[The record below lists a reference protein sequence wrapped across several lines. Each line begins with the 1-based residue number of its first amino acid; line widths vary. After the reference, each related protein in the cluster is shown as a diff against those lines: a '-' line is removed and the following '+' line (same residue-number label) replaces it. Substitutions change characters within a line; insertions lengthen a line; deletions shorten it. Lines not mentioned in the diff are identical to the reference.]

1 MKKRNHHFCIA
12 SLVSLCF
19 LVKTDL
25 IQAQVTSDGT
35 LSTQVTTTDN
45 LDFTIINGNKVGSNL
60 FHSFREFSVP
70 TGGSASFA
78 NDLDVK
84 NIINRVTGG
93 SISNID
99 GLIKT
104 NGSANLFLIN
114 PNGIVFGPNASLNIN
129 GSFFASTAHSINFA
143 DGTQFSATNPQTAP
157 LLTVNLPIGLQ
168 FGQTAQSIQI
178 EGSNLQVLP
187 GQTLAMLGGDVSVK
201 GSRLFAP
208 AGRIELGSVAP
219 NSFVN
224 LTPIVEGWAL
234 GYDGVQ
240 HFQDMQI
247 SQAAFIDTTGEGNGA
262 MQLRGRN
269 IAITSN
275 SIVGG
280 VTTGDKPGQPLTITA
295 SESVEVSGSS
305 QDSASQLS
313 TVTKATGAASDIN
326 IATKRLIL
334 RDGGIIE
341 TSTNGSG
348 PGGNLTVN
356 ASESLQVLGGRDF
369 SSLSVRSLSTD
380 KDAGD
385 AGTVQISTK
394 NLILRDG
401 GQILTSTLGAGNGGT
416 LIVNA
421 FESVEANGLI
431 VLPRAR
437 FDTNGQIVIENINFP
452 SGLLAQTI
460 KFGFVTPT
468 GKGGDIIINTQG
480 LVIKD
485 GASISVAAVNGSRG
499 QAGTLDINASDFV
512 TVTGSAIGRNNQTV
526 PSTLLARSEGPGS
539 AGDLR
544 INTGKLTVQNGA
556 EINANSQ
563 GSGRA
568 GNLDITTDNLLLDN
582 QGKLTANTT
591 GGQGNINLHSG
602 TLILRRGSG
611 ITTNATG
618 NNVTGGNINID
629 TDNLVAVPQENSDIT
644 ANSQDFRGGN
654 VTINA
659 QAIFGTQFQLKP
671 TPLSDIT
678 ATGANSQL
686 NGNVQINIP
695 DVDPSSGLVELSN
708 IPIDRTQ
715 QIAQAC
721 SADQGNKFIITGR
734 GGLPYLPNEAL
745 RTQNTVPL
753 PWVRLDHRQVERRRE
768 SLPKSPISN
777 QIVEATGWVVD
788 KSGEVVLVAA
798 NTTPVS
804 SWSTPAVCPGA
815 DNPTRLTAP

>member
-1 MKKRNHHFCIA
+1 MKKRNHHFCIP
-12 SLVSLCF
+12 SLIFLC
-19 LVKTDL
+19 LLIKADL

-35 LSTQVTTTDN
+35 LSTQVTTTNN
-45 LDFTIINGNKVGSNL
+45 LDFTITNGNKVGSNL

-99 GLIKT
+99 GLIQT

-129 GSFFASTAHSINFA
+129 GSFVASTAHSINFA
-143 DGTQFSATNPQTAP
+143 DGTQFSATNPQSPP

-168 FGQTAQSIQI
+168 FGQTAQPIQI

-187 GQTLAMLGGDVSVK
+187 GQTLAILGGDVLVK
-201 GSRLFAP
+201 GGALLAP
-208 AGRIELGSVAP
+208 AGRIDIGSVAP

-240 HFQDMQI
+240 NFQDMQI
-247 SQAAFIDTTGEGNGA
+247 SQGSFIDTSGEGNGA
-262 MQLRGRN
+262 IQLRGRN
-269 IAITSN
+269 VAITGA

-280 VTTGDKPGQPLTITA
+280 ITEGNKPGQPLLIKG
-295 SESVEVSGSS
+295 SESVEVSGSNR
-305 QDSASQLS
+305 DSASQLS
-313 TVTKATGAASDIN
+313 TVTTSTGAASDI
-326 IATKRLIL
+326 IIQTKQLIV
-334 RDGGIIE
+334 RDGGLIE
-341 TSTNGSG
+341 TSTRGSG
-348 PGGNLTVN
+348 SGGNLTVD
-356 ASESLQVLGGRDF
+356 ASESVQVIGGGRRF
-369 SSLSVRSLSTD
+369 SSLSVRTLSID
-380 KDAGD
+380 KNAGN

-394 NLILRDG
+394 NFSLRDG
-401 GQILTSTLGAGNGGT
+401 GQISTSTLGAGNGGT
-416 LIVNA
+416 LIVDA
-421 FESVEANGLI
+421 SESVEASGLI
-431 VLPRAR
+431 VISSSIVEP
-437 FDTNGQIVIENINFP
+437 NGRRVPVIVNFP
-452 SGLLAQTI
+452 SGLLSET
-460 KFGFVTPT
+460 KNSRPLFPVPT
-468 GKGGDIIINTQG
+468 GKGGDIIINTQR
-480 LVIKD
+480 LVVKD

-512 TVTGSAIGRNNQTV
+512 TVAGSAIGRNNQPV
-526 PSTLLARSEGPGS
+526 PSTLLATSEGPGS

-563 GSGRA
+563 GTGRA
-568 GNLDITTDNLLLDN
+568 GNLNITADNLLLDN

-591 GGQGNINLHSG
+591 GGQGNINLQSG

-659 QAIFGTQFQLKP
+659 QAIFGTQFRLKP
-671 TPLSDIT
+671 TFLSDIT

-721 SADQGNKFIITGR
+721 PADQGNKFIITGR
-734 GGLPYLPNEAL
+734 GGLPYLPNEVL

-753 PWVRLDHRQVERRRE
+753 PWVRLDHQQVAIRGE

-777 QIVEATGWVVD
+777 QIVEATGWVVN

-798 NTTPVS
+798 NTKPVS
-804 SWSTPAVCPGA
+804 SWLTPAVCPG
-815 DNPTRLTAP
+815 R

>member
-25 IQAQVTSDGT
+25 LQAQVNSDET
-35 LSTQVTTTDN
+35 LSTQVTTTNN
-45 LDFTIINGNKVGSNL
+45 LDFTITNGNKVGSNL

-129 GSFFASTAHSINFA
+129 GSFVASTAHSINFA
-143 DGTQFSATNPQTAP
+143 DGIQFSATNPQSSP

-168 FGQTAQSIQI
+168 FGQTAQPIQI

-201 GSRLFAP
+201 GGTLLAP
-208 AGRIELGSVAP
+208 AGRIDIGSVAP
-219 NSFVN
+219 NSLIN

-240 HFQDMQI
+240 NFQDIQI
-247 SQAAFIDTTGEGNGA
+247 SQAAFIDTTGEGSGA

-269 IAITSN
+269 IAITGT

-280 VTTGDKPGQPLTITA
+280 ITEGNKAGQPLIMTA
-295 SESVEVSGSS
+295 SESVEISGSNR
-305 QDSASQLS
+305 DSASQLS
-313 TVTKATGAASDIN
+313 TFTTKTGAASDI
-326 IATKRLIL
+326 IIETKRLIIQ
-334 RDGGIIE
+334 DGGVIE
-341 TSTNGSG
+341 TSTSGSG
-348 PGGNLTVN
+348 SGGNLTIN
-356 ASESLQVLGGRDF
+356 ASESVQVIGGGRRF
-369 SSLSVRSLSTD
+369 SSLSVRSLNSRN
-380 KDAGD
+380 DAGD
-385 AGTVQISTK
+385 AGTVQIYTK

-401 GQILTSTLGAGNGGT
+401 GQISTSTIGPGNGGT
-416 LIVNA
+416 VRVDA
-421 FESVEANGLI
+421 SESVEASGLI
-431 VLPRAR
+431 IISGFRVEP
-437 FDTNGQIVIENINFP
+437 NGQRVPVIVDVP
-452 SGLLAQTI
+452 SGLFAETRNVRPLFTS
-460 KFGFVTPT
+460 PT
-468 GKGGDIIINTQG
+468 GKGGDIIVNTQR
-480 LVIKD
+480 LIVKD
-485 GASISVAAVNGSRG
+485 GASISVAALNGSQG

-512 TVTGSAIGRNNQTV
+512 TVTGSAIGRNNQPV
-526 PSTLLARSEGPGS
+526 PSTLLAKSEGSGS

-563 GSGRA
+563 GSGTA
-568 GNLDITTDNLLLDN
+568 GNLNITADNLLLDN
-582 QGKLTANTT
+582 QGKLIANTT

-602 TLILRRGSG
+602 TLILRRGSA

-618 NNVTGGNINID
+618 NNVTGGNITID

-644 ANSQDFRGGN
+644 ANSLDFRGGN
-654 VTINA
+654 ITINA
-659 QAIFGTQFQLKP
+659 QAIFGTQFRPKP

-695 DVDPSSGLVELSN
+695 DVDPSSGLVELPN

-721 SADQGNKFIITGR
+721 PADQGNKFIITGR
-734 GGLPYLPNEAL
+734 GGLPPLPNEAL
-745 RTQNTVPL
+745 RTQNTVQV
-753 PWVRLDHRQVERRRE
+753 PWVRLDHRRAARRVE
-768 SLPKSPISN
+768 SLPKSPIAN
-777 QIVEATGWVVD
+777 QIVEATGWVVN

-804 SWSTPAVCPGA
+804 SWSIPAVCP
-815 DNPTRLTAP
+815 RR

>member
-1 MKKRNHHFCIA
+1 MKKRNHYFCIA

-45 LDFTIINGNKVGSNL
+45 LDFTITNGNKVGSNL
-60 FHSFREFSVP
+60 FHSFRVFSVP

-84 NIINRVTGG
+84 NIINRVTGD

-99 GLIKT
+99 GQIKT

-129 GSFFASTAHSINFA
+129 GSFVASTAHSINFA
-143 DGTQFSATNPQTAP
+143 DGTQFSATNLETTP

-168 FGQTAQSIQI
+168 FGQVAQPIQV
-178 EGSNLQVLP
+178 EGSNLRVLP
-187 GQTLAMLGGDVSVK
+187 GQTLAILGGDVSVK

-208 AGRIELGSVAP
+208 AGRIDIGSVVP
-219 NSFVN
+219 NSLVN

-240 HFQDMQI
+240 NFQDMQI
-247 SQAAFIDTTGEGNGA
+247 SQAAKILTDGKGSGTI
-262 MQLRGRN
+262 QLHGRN
-269 IAITSN
+269 IAITGASL
-275 SIVGG
+275 VRG
-280 VTTGDKPGQPLTITA
+280 VNLGEKPGQSLIVKASESVEISGFSQDSTSQLITLALGNGSAGDITIATKRLIVRDGGLIETSTIGSAPGGDLAVDA
-295 SESVEVSGSS
+295 SESVEVVGGVGS
-305 QDSASQLS
+305 
-313 TVTKATGAASDIN
+313 
-326 IATKRLIL
+326 
-334 RDGGIIE
+334 
-341 TSTNGSG
+341 
-348 PGGNLTVN
+348 
-356 ASESLQVLGGRDF
+356 F
-369 SSLSVRSLSTD
+369 SSLSVRTISLD
-380 KDAGD
+380 KNAGD
-385 AGTVQISTK
+385 AGTVHISTK

-401 GQILTSTLGAGNGGT
+401 GQISTSTLGAGNGGT
-416 LIVNA
+416 VKIDA
-421 FESVEANGLI
+421 SESVEASGLI
-431 VLPRAR
+431 SVPGNDLIN
-437 FDTNGQIVIENINFP
+437 TINFP
-452 SGLLAQTI
+452 SGLVSETRNSRPFFTA
-460 KFGFVTPT
+460 PT
-468 GKGGDIIINTQG
+468 GKGGDIIINTQR
-480 LVIKD
+480 LIVKD

-512 TVTGSAIGRNNQTV
+512 SVSGSAIDRNNQPV

-544 INTGKLTVQNGA
+544 INTEKLTVKNGA

-568 GNLDITTDNLLLDN
+568 GNLNITADNLLLDN

-591 GGQGNINLHSG
+591 GGQGNINLDSG

-659 QAIFGTQFQLKP
+659 RAIFGTQFRQQP

-721 SADQGNKFIITGR
+721 PADQGNKFIITGR
-734 GGLPYLPNEAL
+734 GGLPYLPNEAI

-753 PWVRLDHRQVERRRE
+753 PWVRLDHRQVTTRGE
-768 SLPKSPISN
+768 SLPKPSLPN
-777 QIVEATGWVVD
+777 QIVEATGWVVN

-804 SWSTPAVCPGA
+804 SWSTPAVCA
-815 DNPTRLTAP
+815 RR

>member
-25 IQAQVTSDGT
+25 LQAQVNSDET
-35 LSTQVTTTDN
+35 LSTQVTTTNN
-45 LDFTIINGNKVGSNL
+45 LDFTITNGNKVGSNL

-129 GSFFASTAHSINFA
+129 GSFVASTAHSINFA
-143 DGTQFSATNPQTAP
+143 DGTQFSATNPQSPP

-168 FGQTAQSIQI
+168 FGQTAQPIQI

-201 GSRLFAP
+201 GGRLFAP
-208 AGRIELGSVAP
+208 AGRIDIGSVAP
-219 NSFVN
+219 NSLIN

-234 GYDGVQ
+234 GYDVVQ
-240 HFQDMQI
+240 NFQDIQV
-247 SQAAFIDTTGEGNGA
+247 SQGSFIDTSGEGNGA
-262 MQLRGRN
+262 IQLRGSN
-269 IAITSN
+269 LAITDASQ
-275 SIVGG
+275 IGG
-280 VTTGDKPGQPLTITA
+280 TTTREKSGQPITITA
-295 SESVEVSGSS
+295 SESVEISGSN
-305 QDSASQLS
+305 QDSPSQLS
-313 TVTKATGAASDIN
+313 TITRSTGSAGDIT

-348 PGGNLTVN
+348 SGGNLTVD
-356 ASESLQVLGGRDF
+356 ASESVQVLGGRDF
-369 SSLSVRSLSTD
+369 SRLSVRSISPN

-385 AGTVQISTK
+385 AGTVQILTK

-401 GQILTSTLGAGNGGT
+401 GQISTSTLGAGNGGT
-416 LIVNA
+416 LIVDA
-421 FESVEANGLI
+421 SESVEASGLI
-431 VLPRAR
+431 VIPSAR
-437 FDTNGQIVIENINFP
+437 LDANGQIVIDTINSP
-452 SGLLAQTI
+452 SALLAETRNSRP
-460 KFGFVTPT
+460 FFTAPT
-468 GKGGDIIINTQG
+468 GKGGDIIVNTQR
-480 LVIKD
+480 LIVKD
-485 GASISVAAVNGSRG
+485 GASISVAALNGSRG

-512 TVTGSAIGRNNQTV
+512 TVTGSAIGRNNQPV
-526 PSTLLARSEGPGS
+526 PSTLLAKSEGPGS

-568 GNLDITTDNLLLDN
+568 GNLNITADNLLLDN

-591 GGQGNINLHSG
+591 EGQGNINLHSG
-602 TLILRRGSG
+602 TLILRRGSA

-618 NNVTGGNINID
+618 NNVTGGNITID

-644 ANSQDFRGGN
+644 ANSLDFRGGN
-654 VTINA
+654 ITINA
-659 QAIFGTQFQLKP
+659 QAIFGTQFRPKP

-695 DVDPSSGLVELSN
+695 DVDPSSGLVELPN

-721 SADQGNKFIITGR
+721 PADQGNKFIITGR
-734 GGLPYLPNEAL
+734 GGLPPLPNEAL

-753 PWVRLDHRQVERRRE
+753 PWVRLDHRQVARRRE

-777 QIVEATGWVVD
+777 PIVEATGWVVN

-804 SWSTPAVCPGA
+804 SWSTRAVCP
-815 DNPTRLTAP
+815 RR

>member
-1 MKKRNHHFCIA
+1 LIKA
-12 SLVSLCF
+12 
-19 LVKTDL
+19 DL

-35 LSTQVTTTDN
+35 LSTQVTTTNN
-45 LDFTIINGNKVGSNL
+45 LDFTITNGNKVGSNL

-99 GLIKT
+99 GLIQT

-129 GSFFASTAHSINFA
+129 GSFVASTAHSINFA

-168 FGQTAQSIQI
+168 FGQTAQPIQI
-178 EGSNLQVLP
+178 EGSNLQVP
-187 GQTLAMLGGDVSVK
+187 SGQTLAMLGGDVSVK
-201 GSRLFAP
+201 GGKLFAST
-208 AGRIELGSVAP
+208 GRIDIGSVAP
-219 NSFVN
+219 NSLVN

-240 HFQDMQI
+240 NFQDIQI
-247 SQAAFIDTTGEGNGA
+247 SQAAFIDTSGEGNGA
-262 MQLRGRN
+262 IQLRGRN
-269 IAITSN
+269 IAITGASL
-275 SIVGG
+275 VRG
-280 VTTGDKPGQPLTITA
+280 VTLGEKPGQPVIVKASEFVEVSGSNQDSSSQLSTLTDGNGSAGDITIATKRLIVRDGGLIETSTTGSGSGGNLAVDA
-295 SESVEVSGSS
+295 SESVEV
-305 QDSASQLS
+305 L
-313 TVTKATGAASDIN
+313 
-326 IATKRLIL
+326 
-334 RDGGIIE
+334 GGI
-341 TSTNGSG
+341 GS
-348 PGGNLTVN
+348 
-356 ASESLQVLGGRDF
+356 F
-369 SSLSVRSLSTD
+369 SSLSVRTISLD
-380 KDAGD
+380 KNAGD
-385 AGTVQISTK
+385 AGTVHISTK

-401 GQILTSTLGAGNGGT
+401 GQISTSTLGAGNGGT
-416 LIVNA
+416 AKIDA
-421 FESVEANGLI
+421 SESVEASGLI
-431 VLPRAR
+431 SVLGN
-437 FDTNGQIVIENINFP
+437 DLINTINFP
-452 SGLLAQTI
+452 SGLLSETRNSRPLFTA
-460 KFGFVTPT
+460 PT
-468 GKGGDIIINTQG
+468 GKGGDIIINTQR
-480 LVIKD
+480 LIVKD

-512 TVTGSAIGRNNQTV
+512 SVSGSAIGRNNQPV

-544 INTGKLTVQNGA
+544 INTEKLTVQNGA

-568 GNLDITTDNLLLDN
+568 GNLNITADNLLLDN

-591 GGQGNINLHSG
+591 GGQGNINLDSG

-659 QAIFGTQFQLKP
+659 QAIFGTQFRQQP

-721 SADQGNKFIITGR
+721 PADQGNKFIITGR
-734 GGLPYLPNEAL
+734 GGLPYLPNEVL

-753 PWVRLDHRQVERRRE
+753 PWVRLDHQQVAIRGE

-777 QIVEATGWVVD
+777 QIVEATGWVVN

-798 NTTPVS
+798 NTKPVS
-804 SWSTPAVCPGA
+804 SWLTPAVCPG
-815 DNPTRLTAP
+815 R

>member
-19 LVKTDL
+19 LVNTDL

-35 LSTQVTTTDN
+35 LSTQVTTTNN
-45 LDFTIINGNKVGSNL
+45 LDFTITNGNKVGSNL

-104 NGSANLFLIN
+104 NASANLFLIN

-129 GSFFASTAHSINFA
+129 GSFVASTAHSINFA
-143 DGTQFSATNPQTAP
+143 DGTQFSATNPQSPP

-168 FGQTAQSIQI
+168 FGQTAQPIQI
-178 EGSNLQVLP
+178 EGSNLRLLP
-187 GQTLAMLGGDVSVK
+187 GQTLAMLGGDVLVK
-201 GSRLFAP
+201 GGRLFAP
-208 AGRIELGSVAP
+208 AGRIDIGSVAP
-219 NSFVN
+219 NSLVN

-240 HFQDMQI
+240 NFQDIQI
-247 SQAAFIDTTGEGNGA
+247 SQAAFIDTSGEGNGA

-269 IAITSN
+269 IGISGN
-275 SIVGG
+275 SLVGG
-280 VTTGDKPGQPLTITA
+280 GTIGEKPGQPLNITA
-295 SESVEVSGSS
+295 SESVEVSGSD
-305 QDSASQLS
+305 QTPPSQLS
-313 TVTKATGAASDIN
+313 TFTRSTGAAGDIN
-326 IATKRLIL
+326 IATKRLIV

-341 TSTNGSG
+341 TSTSSSGS
-348 PGGNLTVN
+348 GGNLTVD
-356 ASESLQVLGGRDF
+356 ASESVQVLGGRDF
-369 SSLSVRSLSTD
+369 SRLSVRSFSPN
-380 KDAGD
+380 KDAGN
-385 AGTVQISTK
+385 AGTVNISTK
-394 NLILRDG
+394 NLILRNG
-401 GQILTSTLGAGNGGT
+401 GQISTSTLGAGTGGT
-416 LIVNA
+416 LIVDA
-421 FESVEANGLI
+421 SESVEASGLI
-431 VLPRAR
+431 VIPSAR
-437 FDTNGQIVIENINFP
+437 LDANGQIVIEDTNFP
-452 SGLLAQTI
+452 SGLLAQTR

-468 GKGGDIIINTQG
+468 GKGGDIIINTQR
-480 LVIKD
+480 LIVKD
-485 GASISVAAVNGSRG
+485 GASISVAALNGSQG

-512 TVTGSAIGRNNQTV
+512 TVTGSAIGRNNQPV
-526 PSTLLARSEGPGS
+526 PSTLVATSEGPGS

-556 EINANSQ
+556 EINVNSQ
-563 GSGRA
+563 GTGRA
-568 GNLDITTDNLLLDN
+568 GNLNITANNLLLDN

-591 GGQGNINLHSG
+591 GGQGNINLQSG

-629 TDNLVAVPQENSDIT
+629 TDNLVAVPQENSDIS

-659 QAIFGTQFQLKP
+659 QAIFGTQFRQQP

-715 QIAQAC
+715 QVAQAC
-721 SADQGNKFIITGR
+721 PVDQGSKFIITGR
-734 GGLPYLPNEAL
+734 GGLPYLPNQAL
-745 RTQNTVPL
+745 RTQNTIPL
-753 PWVRLDHRQVERRRE
+753 PWVRLDHRQVTRRGE
-768 SLPKSPISN
+768 LLPKSPISN
-777 QIVEATGWVVD
+777 QIVEATGWVVN
-788 KSGEVVLVAA
+788 KSGEVVLVAG

-804 SWSTPAVCPGA
+804 SWSTPAVCPG
-815 DNPTRLTAP
+815 R